1 MINKV
6 TKEDCIEAIE
16 YLHVQGFV
24 EEMTTDKKYYTEI
37 LLKKVAND
45 YKLNLG
51 QRMKTI
57 QQKKINQLRKELEWY
72 RLYANYIE
80 YNKTNWDE
88 YASNYAD
95 EKAKEV
101 TVEIF

>member
-6 TKEDCIEAIE
+6 TKKDCIEAIE

-51 QRMKTI
+51 
-57 QQKKINQLRKELEWY
+57 L
-72 RLYANYIE
+72 
-80 YNKTNWDE
+80 
-88 YASNYAD
+88 
-95 EKAKEV
+95 
-101 TVEIF
+101 